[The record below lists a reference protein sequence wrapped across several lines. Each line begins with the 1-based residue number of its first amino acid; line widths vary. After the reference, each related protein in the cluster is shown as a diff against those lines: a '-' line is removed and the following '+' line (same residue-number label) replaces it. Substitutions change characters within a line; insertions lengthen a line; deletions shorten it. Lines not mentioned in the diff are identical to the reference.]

1 MEKEP
6 PRPSESR
13 GNEPERSI
21 EAPSLV
27 WWMLAAVA
35 IIGFVALAFM
45 FGRMT

>member
-6 PRPSESR
+6 PRRTESR
-13 GNEPERSI
+13 GSEPERSI
-21 EAPSLV
+21 EAPSLI

-35 IIGFVALAFM
+35 IMGFAALAFM